1 MYLLSYKLP
10 VLFIIMILECKSC
23 QKKFIVPDNAITEA
37 GRLVQCSSCGN
48 KWTQFP
54 VTKKVAEEKV
64 NYTTQKEVYKKPIKD
79 PPKVKEERFF
89 KQPVRKKKKVK
100 KRIGPS
106 IYSKEYLE
114 KKHGIKID
122 GVNKYSSKEKSF
134 KKYPQSYFGF
144 YSNLFIFLFIISS
157 IIGILN
163 LTKEIIIINFPFT
176 EIYIEYLF
184 ENLNNFMILFK
195 DALNLY

>member
-1 MYLLSYKLP
+1 
-10 VLFIIMILECKSC
+10 MILECKSC
-23 QKKFIVPDNAITEA
+23 EKKFIVPDNAIPSA

-54 VTKKVAEEKV
+54 VKKQTASVSKVVSTKIKRDETFKPVA
-64 NYTTQKEVYKKPIKD
+64 
-79 PPKVKEERFF
+79 
-89 KQPVRKKKKVK
+89 KKKKKIQK
-100 KRIGPS
+100 KTGPS

-122 GVNKYSSKEKSF
+122 GKTSGFSKRKTEGKSS
-134 KKYPQSYFGF
+134 QSYFGF
-144 YSNLFIFLFIISS
+144 YSYLIIFIVTILMV
-157 IIGILN
+157 IGILN
-163 LTKEIIIINFPFT
+163 LTKNTIILNFPFT

-184 ENLNNFMILFK
+184 ENLNNFIILFK

>member
-1 MYLLSYKLP
+1 
-10 VLFIIMILECKSC
+10 MILECKSC
-23 QKKFIVPDNAITEA
+23 QKKFIVPDNAITSA

-54 VTKKVAEEKV
+54 IKKKPVIEPKI
-64 NYTTQKEVYKKPIKD
+64 TTQRIKIEKTLKPI
-79 PPKVKEERFF
+79 V
-89 KQPVRKKKKVK
+89 KKKKEVK
-100 KRIGPS
+100 KKTGPS

-122 GVNKYSSKEKSF
+122 GQNKILSKEKSI
-134 KKYPQSYFGF
+134 KKYSHSYFGF
-144 YSNLFIFLFIISS
+144 YSYLFIFLFLISS

-163 LTKEIIIINFPFT
+163 LTKEIVIFNFPFT

-184 ENLNNFMILFK
+184 ENLNNFIILFK